1 MKKLLS
7 EFAVN
12 SEEQKKYIL
21 NRLAELLR
29 VDIFC
34 QSEGT
39 LMSYQRGSEL
49 NPVFCSKQLRQ
60 TLMRTADEQNLPL
73 LHKEENSIYFI
84 CIRSGK
90 KHYFA
95 GPLSLGELNK
105 VELHKYYKRYGIK
118 VEKEKSLKRFQFS
131 EMMDIAQLLDGILNK
146 NVSEDIELARVN
158 HLAAGEAEL
167 EEQEKILYDIK
178 TDEED
183 AYHHTYQEERAL
195 LDCVREGRVEDALHF
210 TRSMDGDLGKMS
222 GKVLNQWRN
231 TAIVGITLCTR
242 AAIEGG
248 ISPAAAYQISDFYI
262 NKCDSCQ
269 DVAQMIRYRNSAIE
283 KLASEVKHK
292 LEQKHTSSYVEQ
304 CRDYVRKHYRE
315 KIYLNEIAD
324 TLGVSSSYLSRLFS
338 RETGERMQDYIIRV
352 RIERAANLL
361 TYSDES
367 LSKIAEYV
375 NFPSQ
380 SYFGKVF
387 REQMQ
392 MSPRKYRE
400 IHKPKEF

>member
-1 MKKLLS
+1 MGDHK
-7 EFAVN
+7 E
-12 SEEQKKYIL
+12 YIL
-21 NRLAELLR
+21 TRLSELLR

-34 QSEGT
+34 QIEEE
-39 LMSYQRGSEL
+39 LFSYQQNFGL
-49 NPVFCSKQLRQ
+49 NPIFKNSHLREQLMKEAAAQ
-60 TLMRTADEQNLPL
+60 KLPL
-73 LHKEENSIYFI
+73 LHKEEGSIYFI
-84 CIRSGK
+84 CVK
-90 KHYFA
+90 TEQQYYFA

-105 VELHKYYKRYGIK
+105 VELHKYYKRYGIHTDR
-118 VEKEKSLKRFQFS
+118 EKTLKRFQFS
-131 EMMDIAQLLDGILNK
+131 EMMDLAQLLDAILNR
-146 NVSEDIELARVN
+146 NMPEDLELAKIN
-158 HLAAGEAEL
+158 HLTAGEGEP
-167 EEQEKILYDIK
+167 EEQEKILYEIEK
-178 TDEED
+178 DEED
-183 AYHHTYQEERAL
+183 AYHHTYQEERQL

-210 TRSMDGDLGKMS
+210 TRTMDGDIGKLS

-248 ISPAAAYQISDFYI
+248 ISPASAYQLSDYYIS
-262 NKCDSCQ
+262 KCDSCQ
-269 DVAQMIRYRNSAIE
+269 DVAQMIRFRNAAIE
-283 KLASEVKHK
+283 KMTSEVKRK

-315 KIYLNEIAD
+315 KIYLNDIAD
-324 TLGVSSSYLSRLFS
+324 TLGVSASYLSRLFS
-338 RETGERMQDYIIRV
+338 KETGERLQDYITRV

-361 TYSDES
+361 TYSNES

-392 MSPRKYRE
+392 LSPRKYRE
-400 IHKPKEF
+400 VHKPKEF